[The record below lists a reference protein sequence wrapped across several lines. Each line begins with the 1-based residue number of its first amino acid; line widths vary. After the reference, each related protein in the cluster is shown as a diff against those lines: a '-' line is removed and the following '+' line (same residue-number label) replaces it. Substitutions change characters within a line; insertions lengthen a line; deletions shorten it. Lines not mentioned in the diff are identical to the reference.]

1 MSDPATYESA
11 SDSMRSRFY
20 TEWVDWIT
28 NGEPVDIRDS
38 GGTRQTPIVLK
49 QAGTGQ
55 SYVPEIF
62 WHNVETDFPI
72 DHSKHCVRFSDVMLG
87 SGQSA
92 FRSGNTGCRKA
103 KYTTN
108 GFIIIQIFFAKAAF
122 AGDHRRLSVIARDI
136 FRPRNLVN
144 NPVWYKNAYF
154 ADMSP
159 TDKFFRTDV
168 FVDYQYDELI

>member
-28 NGEPVDIRDS
+28 NGEPVDIRDTS
-38 GGTRQTPIVLK
+38 GARKTPIVLK
-49 QAGTGQ
+49 QAGGGA
-55 SYVPEIF
+55 SYIPQIH
-62 WHNVETDFPI
+62 WHNVEADFPI
-72 DHSKHCVRFSDVMLG
+72 DHSKQCLRFSDEMLG

-154 ADMSP
+154 TDMPP
-159 TDKFFRTDV
+159 TEKFFRTDV

>member
-28 NGEPVDIRDS
+28 NGEPVDIRNSS
-38 GGTRQTPIVLK
+38 GSRKTPLVLK
-49 QAGTGQ
+49 QAGGGA
-55 SYVPEIF
+55 SYIPQIY
-62 WHNVETDFPI
+62 WHNVETDFPL
-72 DHSKHCVRFSDVMLG
+72 DHSKHCVRFSDEMLG

-144 NPVWYKNAYF
+144 NPVWYKQAYF
-154 ADMSP
+154 TDMPP
-159 TDKFFRTDV
+159 TEKFFRTDV